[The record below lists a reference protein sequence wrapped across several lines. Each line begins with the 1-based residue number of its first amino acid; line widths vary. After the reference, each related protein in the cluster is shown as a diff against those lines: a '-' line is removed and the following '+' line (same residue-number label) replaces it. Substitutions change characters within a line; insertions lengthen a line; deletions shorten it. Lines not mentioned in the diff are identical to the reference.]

1 MAICGELSP
10 LGLWHTNDELKMSCS
25 CKIVNKRLIHLHTL
39 HYTMTENDNKTT
51 QSKDQRQIREILSEF
66 EKEMLR
72 QKKLERRR
80 FRR

>member
-1 MAICGELSP
+1 
-10 LGLWHTNDELKMSCS
+10 
-25 CKIVNKRLIHLHTL
+25 
-39 HYTMTENDNKTT
+39 MTENDNKTT